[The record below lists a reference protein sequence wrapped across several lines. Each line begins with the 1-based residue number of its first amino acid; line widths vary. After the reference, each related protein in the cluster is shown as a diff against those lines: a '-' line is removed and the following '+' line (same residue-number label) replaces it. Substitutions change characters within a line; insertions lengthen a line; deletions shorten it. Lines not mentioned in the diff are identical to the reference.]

1 MKIISILLL
10 TTMVAIIMEKATTE
24 YLLVK
29 IDGPD
34 GGGTLT

>member
-1 MKIISILLL
+1 MKTIPILLL

-29 IDGPD
+29 IDGAD
-34 GGGTLT
+34 GGGKLT